1 MRLHEFLE
9 QVQQRAHLNNTGE
22 ALRAC
27 QATLRTLGERL
38 SGNEPERLAA
48 QLPPELAE
56 FLQPDNPIDTPGRF
70 SSDEFLRR
78 VSEHEGIPASDAI
91 HHAQAVIDI
100 LREAASPDEIDAI
113 RRQLPDD
120 YARLFDPGN
129 SGRMPV
135 S

>member
-1 MRLHEFLE
+1 MQLHEFLE
-9 QVQQRAHLNNTGE
+9 QVRQRARLHNTDE

-27 QATLRTLGERL
+27 GATLRTLGERL

-56 FLQPDNPIDTPGRF
+56 FLKPDDPIDTPDRF

-78 VSEHEGIPASDAI
+78 VSEHERIPASDAI
-91 HHAQAVIDI
+91 HHAQAVIDV
-100 LREAASPDEIDAI
+100 LRTATSPDEIDEI
-113 RRQLPDD
+113 RHQLPDD
-120 YARLFDPGN
+120 YERLFDPTN

>member
-1 MRLHEFLE
+1 MQLHEFLE
-9 QVQQRAHLNNTGE
+9 QVRQCARLSNTEE

-27 QATLRTLGERL
+27 GATLRILGERL
-38 SGNEPERLAA
+38 SGNEPEPLAA
-48 QLPPELAE
+48 RLPPELAE
-56 FLQPDNPIDTPGRF
+56 FLKPDDPIDTPDRF
-70 SSDEFLRR
+70 SSDEFRRR

-91 HHAQAVIDI
+91 HHAQAVFDV
-100 LREAASPDEIDAI
+100 LRTATSPNEIDAI

-120 YARLFDPGN
+120 YARPFDPGN